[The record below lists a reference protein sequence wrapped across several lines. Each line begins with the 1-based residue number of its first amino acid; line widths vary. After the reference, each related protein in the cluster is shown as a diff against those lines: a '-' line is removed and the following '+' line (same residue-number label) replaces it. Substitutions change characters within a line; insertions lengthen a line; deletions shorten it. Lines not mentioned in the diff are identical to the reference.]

1 MELRTRPGAGIPPG
15 KFLSTVKEMAGR
27 WEVGEDA
34 GLHSL
39 AKSVEQ
45 AGEVREVRQV
55 VMSGFIFH
63 QILPKIKC
71 DS

>member
-1 MELRTRPGAGIPPG
+1 MERNRPGAGIPPG

-27 WEVGEDA
+27 WEVVEDA

-45 AGEVREVRQV
+45 AGEV
-55 VMSGFIFH
+55 VMISDLT
-63 QILPKIKC
+63 ILSPKSIVIRR
-71 DS
+71 DA